1 MTFRGFGFTTGM
13 WLSGLCWGQVLQSEG
28 FESFTTGELQGQAG
42 WLALPGGS
50 LFDVMPGMVE
60 VTTLMAKSG
69 AKSVRLRS
77 DLLVNGESLFA
88 FKPLGT
94 PVGNSSSLVICDFWM
109 ASQGSA
115 AARFGGASYSS
126 TGDFLASVTAEAE
139 QGSVMAS
146 WLSTPVGTIV
156 PQNWNRVTVV
166 HNMAAN
172 QVVAYMNGQGLGSV
186 SGNFLPA
193 NFSDMDFYADG
204 GGASQSFFDDISIEK
219 TGLGVIRG
227 HLELG
232 DYIAPPQGVPTEVS
246 INDAATGSP
255 ILVLPLL
262 LRADGMISVSTGL
275 RGTFDV
281 RFKPWHW
288 VSKTFNNVEIS
299 DLGAHFL
306 DYSATNGD
314 ADGSDEVDAAD
325 IDAVISAFGLT
336 GLPNNIREDVDG
348 SGEVDAVDIDIVIGN
363 FGAAGD

>member
-1 MTFRGFGFTTGM
+1 
-13 WLSGLCWGQVLQSEG
+13 
-28 FESFTTGELQGQAG
+28 
-42 WLALPGGS
+42 
-50 LFDVMPGMVE
+50 MVE

-69 AKSVRLRS
+69 GKSVRLRS
-77 DLLVNGESLFA
+77 DLLVNGESIFA
-88 FKPLGT
+88 FKPLVT
-94 PVGNSSSLVICDFWM
+94 PVGPSSSLVICDFWM
-109 ASQGSA
+109 ALQGISGA
-115 AARFGGASYSS
+115 SFGGASYSS

-139 QGSVMAS
+139 QGSVRTS
-146 WLSTPVGTIV
+146 WLSTPVGTIT
-156 PQNWNRVTVV
+156 PTNWNRVTVV

-172 QVVAYMNGQGLGSV
+172 QVVAYMNGQSLGSV

-204 GGASQSFFDDISIEK
+204 GGATQSFFDDVSIEK

-227 HLELG
+227 HIDLG
-232 DYIAPPQGVPTEVS
+232 DYIALPQGVPTEVS
-246 INDAATGSP
+246 INDAVTGSP

-288 VSKTFNNVEIS
+288 VSKTFRNVEIS
-299 DLGAHFL
+299 DLGVHFL

-325 IDAVISAFGLT
+325 IDAVVSAFGLT
-336 GLPNNIREDVDG
+336 GLPNSVREDIDG
-348 SGEVDAVDIDIVIGN
+348 SGEVDAADIDIVIAT

>member
-1 MTFRGFGFTTGM
+1 MRLRGFGFTAGL

-28 FESFTTGELQGQAG
+28 FESFATGELQGQAG

-69 AKSVRLRS
+69 GKSVRMRS
-77 DLLVNGESLFA
+77 DLLVNGESLYA
-88 FKPLGT
+88 FKPLAT
-94 PVGNSSSLVICDFWM
+94 PVGTANSLVICDFWM
-109 ASQGSA
+109 ASEGNSGA
-115 AARFGGASYSS
+115 NYGGASYSS

-139 QGSVMAS
+139 QGAVRAS
-146 WLSTPVGTIV
+146 WLSTPVGTIT
-156 PQNWNRVTVV
+156 PHNWNRVTVV

-172 QVVAYMNGQGLGSV
+172 QVVAYMNGQILGSV
-186 SGNFLPA
+186 SGNFLTV
-193 NFSDMDFYADG
+193 NFSDIDFYADG
-204 GGASQSFFDDISIEK
+204 EGASQSFFDDISIEK

-227 HLELG
+227 HVDLG
-232 DYIAPPQGVPTEVS
+232 DYAASTLGVPTEVS

-288 VSKTFNNVEIS
+288 VSKTFDNVEIS
-299 DLGAHFL
+299 DMGAHFL

-314 ADGSDEVDAAD
+314 TDGSDEVDAAD
-325 IDAVISAFGLT
+325 IDAVISAFGLS
-336 GLPNNIREDVDG
+336 GLPNNVREDIDG
-348 SGEVDAVDIDIVIGN
+348 SGEVDAADIDIVIGN